1 MSSSNSKRTGP
12 LFGRFPERC
21 LVTAFTLRTVAA
33 LVLVVFLVAGDTGV
47 WSHDLPGHRLC
58 MAIVTRDSLMAAI
71 ELELCAGVM
80 IEVPNLPVSSVV
92 AIFAL

>member
-1 MSSSNSKRTGP
+1 M
-12 LFGRFPERC
+12 
-21 LVTAFTLRTVAA
+21 TAFTLRTVAA

>member
-80 IEVPNLPVSSVV
+80 IEVPNFPVSSVV